1 MYKRQDFGVVVGFP
15 LLIGGKEHL
24 RLPEACLLYT
34 SCKRPLHPDSPPYP
48 NVRSTGV
55 DLEAAGDLGIKTI
68 WALSLPGKTA
78 PITAGEIILDTI
90 GNCLSEQEVL

>member
-1 MYKRQDFGVVVGFP
+1 M
-15 LLIGGKEHL
+15 
-24 RLPEACLLYT
+24 
-34 SCKRPLHPDSPPYP
+34 
-48 NVRSTGV
+48 RSTGV
-55 DLEAAGDLGIKTI
+55 DREAAGDLGIKTI

>member
-1 MYKRQDFGVVVGFP
+1 MVVQTSAP
-15 LLIGGKEHL
+15 P
-24 RLPEACLLYT
+24 RL
-34 SCKRPLHPDSPPYP
+34 PPYP
-48 NVRSTGV
+48 NARSTGV